1 MVATSTSS
9 TLSSKIG
16 IRPGQAILVDGLAAE
31 PAASLAGSKDPLT
44 AARWKVHEC
53 KGPKFPSMTALGA
66 LHVLVFT
73 VFHHFMIFGLQRID
87 SMP

>member
-16 IRPGQAILVDGLAAE
+16 IRPGQAFHVNGLAAE
-31 PAASLAGSKDPLT
+31 PTTSLAGSKDPFP

-53 KGPKFPSMTALGA
+53 KGPEFPSMTALGA